1 MTGQPIAS
9 AALTRRSSTP
19 EVFLLGVFRVVLLIV
34 MTASLAGGL
43 GLGIYAV
50 SMYTH
55 KPVPPS
61 EPVPVVVEGIRA
73 EQFLTLIDPPEKP
86 REKSQA
92 GSTGPAPGPA
102 GASSN
107 TSAAATLLYLED
119 VTALYRCLVDFTKAA
134 GIDTAEANLDN
145 ASRQIEAYRLEIQ
158 KVADASPSRG
168 AAWVKDAARFV
179 CEVVQTPRMIVLQK
193 EGKVESVASRI
204 LTFHVQEW
212 DQRQAEKK
220 QKDVM
225 AAQKSAQERLKQ
237 AAAEERNRA
246 EAMRLLM
253 IAGAALAT
261 FMALAVFL
269 ILVRIEFS
277 LRAMASNPVRLP

>member
-1 MTGQPIAS
+1 MTGQPTAPAS
-9 AALTRRSSTP
+9 LARRSSTP
-19 EVFLLGVFRVVLLIV
+19 EMFLLGVFRIVLLIV
-34 MTASLAGGL
+34 MTASLVGGL

-55 KPVPPS
+55 KPAPS
-61 EPVPVVVEGIRA
+61 PEPAPVSVEGIRA
-73 EQFLTLIDPPEKP
+73 EQFLTLIDPPD
-86 REKSQA
+86 KSQDKA
-92 GSTGPAPGPA
+92 QAATAGPAPGPT
-102 GASSN
+102 GTS
-107 TSAAATLLYLED
+107 TSASPGPTLQYLED
-119 VTALYRCLVDFTKAA
+119 VTVLYRCLVDFTKAA
-134 GIDTAEANLDN
+134 GIDTAEANLEN

-179 CEVVQTPRMIVLQK
+179 CDVVQTPRMIVLQK

-204 LTFHVQEW
+204 LNFHVQEW

-220 QKDVM
+220 QKDAM
-225 AAQKSAQERLKQ
+225 AAQKSAQERAKQ
-237 AAAEERNRA
+237 VAAEERA
-246 EAMRLLM
+246 KGEALRLLM

-269 ILVRIEFS
+269 ILVRIELS
-277 LRAMASNPVRLP
+277 LRAMASSAARPF

>member
-1 MTGQPIAS
+1 MTVQPTTPAS
-9 AALTRRSSTP
+9 LARRSSTP
-19 EVFLLGVFRVVLLIV
+19 EMFLLGVFRVVLLIV
-34 MTASLAGGL
+34 MTASLVGGL

-55 KPVPPS
+55 KPAPS
-61 EPVPVVVEGIRA
+61 PEPAPVSVEGIRT
-73 EQFLTLIDPPEKP
+73 EQFLTLIDPPD
-86 REKSQA
+86 KSQDKA
-92 GSTGPAPGPA
+92 QAATAGPAPGPT
-102 GASSN
+102 GTS
-107 TSAAATLLYLED
+107 TSASPGPTLQYLED
-119 VTALYRCLVDFTKAA
+119 VTVLYRCLVDFTKAA
-134 GIDTAEANLDN
+134 GIDTAEANLEN

-179 CEVVQTPRMIVLQK
+179 CDVVQTPRMIVLQK

-204 LTFHVQEW
+204 LNFHVQEW

-220 QKDVM
+220 QKDAM
-225 AAQKSAQERLKQ
+225 AAQKSAQERAKQ
-237 AAAEERNRA
+237 VAAEERA
-246 EAMRLLM
+246 KGEALRLLM

-269 ILVRIEFS
+269 ILVRIELS
-277 LRAMASNPVRLP
+277 LRAMASSAARPF

>member
-1 MTGQPIAS
+1 MTGQPTAPAS
-9 AALTRRSSTP
+9 LARRSSTP
-19 EVFLLGVFRVVLLIV
+19 EMFLLGVFRIVLLIV
-34 MTASLAGGL
+34 MTASLVGGL

-55 KPVPPS
+55 KPAPS
-61 EPVPVVVEGIRA
+61 PEPAPVSVEGIRA
-73 EQFLTLIDPPEKP
+73 EQFLTLIDPPD
-86 REKSQA
+86 KSQDKA
-92 GSTGPAPGPA
+92 QAATAGPAPGPT
-102 GASSN
+102 GKS
-107 TSAAATLLYLED
+107 TSASPGPTLQYLED
-119 VTALYRCLVDFTKAA
+119 VTVLYRCLVDFTKAA
-134 GIDTAEANLDN
+134 GIDTAEANLEN

-179 CEVVQTPRMIVLQK
+179 CDVVQTPRMIVLQK

-204 LTFHVQEW
+204 LNFHVQEW

-220 QKDVM
+220 QKDAM
-225 AAQKSAQERLKQ
+225 AAQKSAQERAKQ
-237 AAAEERNRA
+237 VAAEERA
-246 EAMRLLM
+246 KGEALRLLM

-269 ILVRIEFS
+269 ILVRIELS
-277 LRAMASNPVRLP
+277 LRAMASSAARPF

>member
-1 MTGQPIAS
+1 M
-9 AALTRRSSTP
+9 
-19 EVFLLGVFRVVLLIV
+19 FLLGVFRIVLLIV
-34 MTASLAGGL
+34 MTASLVGGL

-55 KPVPPS
+55 KPAPS
-61 EPVPVVVEGIRA
+61 PEPAPVSVEGIRT
-73 EQFLTLIDPPEKP
+73 EQFLTLIDPPD
-86 REKSQA
+86 KSQDKA
-92 GSTGPAPGPA
+92 QAATAGPAPGPT
-102 GASSN
+102 GTS
-107 TSAAATLLYLED
+107 TSASPGPTLQYLED
-119 VTALYRCLVDFTKAA
+119 VTVLYRCLVDFTKAA
-134 GIDTAEANLDN
+134 GIDTAEANLEN

-179 CEVVQTPRMIVLQK
+179 CDVVQTPRMIVLQK

-204 LTFHVQEW
+204 LNFHVQEW

-220 QKDVM
+220 QKDAM
-225 AAQKSAQERLKQ
+225 AAQKSAQERAKQ
-237 AAAEERNRA
+237 VAAEERA
-246 EAMRLLM
+246 KGEALRLLM

-269 ILVRIEFS
+269 ILVRIELS
-277 LRAMASNPVRLP
+277 LRAMASSAARPF

>member
-1 MTGQPIAS
+1 MTGQPTAPAS
-9 AALTRRSSTP
+9 LARRSSTP
-19 EVFLLGVFRVVLLIV
+19 EMFLLGVFRIVLLIV
-34 MTASLAGGL
+34 MTASLVGGL

-55 KPVPPS
+55 KPAPS
-61 EPVPVVVEGIRA
+61 PEPAPVSVEGIRT
-73 EQFLTLIDPPEKP
+73 EQFLTLIDPPD
-86 REKSQA
+86 KSQDKA
-92 GSTGPAPGPA
+92 QAATAGPAPGPT
-102 GASSN
+102 GTS
-107 TSAAATLLYLED
+107 TSASPGPTLQYLED
-119 VTALYRCLVDFTKAA
+119 VTVLYRCLVDFTKAA
-134 GIDTAEANLDN
+134 GIDTAEANLEN

-179 CEVVQTPRMIVLQK
+179 CDVVQTPRMIALQK

-204 LTFHVQEW
+204 LNFHVQEW

-220 QKDVM
+220 QKDAM
-225 AAQKSAQERLKQ
+225 AAQKSAQERAKQ
-237 AAAEERNRA
+237 VAAEERA
-246 EAMRLLM
+246 KGEALRLLM

-269 ILVRIEFS
+269 ILVRIELS
-277 LRAMASNPVRLP
+277 LRAMASSAARPF

>member
-1 MTGQPIAS
+1 MTGQPTAPAS
-9 AALTRRSSTP
+9 LARRSSTP
-19 EVFLLGVFRVVLLIV
+19 EMFLLGVFRIVLLIV
-34 MTASLAGGL
+34 MTASLVGGL

-55 KPVPPS
+55 KPAPS
-61 EPVPVVVEGIRA
+61 PEPAPVSVEGIRT
-73 EQFLTLIDPPEKP
+73 EQFLTLIDPPD
-86 REKSQA
+86 KSQDKA
-92 GSTGPAPGPA
+92 QAATAGPAPGPT
-102 GASSN
+102 GTS
-107 TSAAATLLYLED
+107 TSASPGPTLQYLED
-119 VTALYRCLVDFTKAA
+119 VTVLYRCLVDFTKAA
-134 GIDTAEANLDN
+134 GIDTAEANLEN

-179 CEVVQTPRMIVLQK
+179 CDVVQTPRMIVLQK

-204 LTFHVQEW
+204 LNFHVQEW

-220 QKDVM
+220 QKDAM
-225 AAQKSAQERLKQ
+225 AAQKSAQERAKQ
-237 AAAEERNRA
+237 VAAEERA
-246 EAMRLLM
+246 KGEALRLLM

-269 ILVRIEFS
+269 ILVRIELS
-277 LRAMASNPVRLP
+277 LRAMASSAARPF